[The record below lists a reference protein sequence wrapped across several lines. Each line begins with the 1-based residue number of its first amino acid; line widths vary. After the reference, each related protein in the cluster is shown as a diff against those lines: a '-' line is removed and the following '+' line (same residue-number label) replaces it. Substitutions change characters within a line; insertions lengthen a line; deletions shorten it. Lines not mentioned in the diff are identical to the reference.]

1 MSQQTPNHGSS
12 PIDLIDRVLG
22 FVGDRAD
29 TQVMVTRTR
38 HGLTRFANS
47 HIHQHVGEETVS
59 VDLRMTRDGR
69 SVAASGTSIDD
80 ESLQAQVEKT
90 WTLAALAPVDETFP
104 GLTGDEPQPR
114 EAHADPATVAATP
127 DTRAEIVARFVE
139 AGRGLNAA
147 GFCESLVN
155 DTAYGNSAGRRRACA
170 VSRATIDGIHRTD
183 TSSGCGHA
191 TSRSIADLD
200 GAASGARAADLA
212 RRAQD
217 PGDLEP
223 GRYPVV
229 LGPDPVSTI
238 AIFNGLY
245 AFNARAVQE
254 ERSAVTLDEEM
265 FDPAV
270 TLVDDVTDPRSLAL
284 PFDVE
289 GTDRGRLTLIDAGRV
304 AAVTHNRRT
313 AAKAGTSST
322 GHHVPGS
329 DVFGPLGDSLRLLPG
344 TNDPED
350 LVAGVERGIYIV
362 AFNYCRVLDP
372 KTLVVTGLTRNG
384 TFLIEDGRIT
394 RPLGNLRFTQSF
406 TEALA
411 PGNVVA
417 VGNDDR
423 FADCE
428 FGPGL
433 VIAPSMHLASW
444 NITGGQQ
451 G

>member
-1 MSQQTPNHGSS
+1 MSQQPASS
-12 PIDLIDRVLG
+12 GPSPVDLVDRVLDV
-22 FVGDRAD
+22 VGNRAE
-29 TQVMVTRTR
+29 TQIMVSRTR

-47 HIHQHVGEETVS
+47 HIHQHVGEETIS

-69 SVAASGTSIDD
+69 SVATSSTRIDD

-90 WTLAALAPVDETFP
+90 LTLASLAPVDETWP
-104 GLTGDEPQPR
+104 GLAGDENQTSER
-114 EAHADPATVAATP
+114 QADEATLAATP
-127 DTRAEIVARFVE
+127 DTRAEIVAGFVE

-147 GFCESLVN
+147 GFCESLVS
-155 DTAYGNSAGRRRACA
+155 DTAYGNSAGRRRASA

-183 TSSGCGHA
+183 SSSGFGHA

-200 GAASGARAADLA
+200 GSAAGARAADLA
-212 RRAQD
+212 RRSLE

-223 GRYPVV
+223 GRYQVV

-238 AIFNGLY
+238 AIFQGLY
-245 AFNARAVQE
+245 AFNARAVAE
-254 ERSAVTLDEEM
+254 DRSAVTLDAEM
-265 FDPAV
+265 FDPAI
-270 TLVDDVTDPRSLAL
+270 TIVDDVTDPRSLAL

-289 GTDRGRLTLIDAGRV
+289 GTDRGTLTLIDQGRV
-304 AAVTHNRRT
+304 AAFTHNRRT
-313 AAKAGTSST
+313 AAAANTTST
-322 GHHVPGS
+322 GHHIPGS
-329 DVFGPLGDSLRLLPG
+329 DTFGPLGDSLRVQPG
-344 TNDPED
+344 TATTEE
-350 LVAGVERGIYIV
+350 LIQGVDRGLYIV

-384 TFLIEDGRIT
+384 TFLIEDGQMT

-406 TEALA
+406 TEAFA

-417 VGNDDR
+417 IGNDDR
-423 FADCE
+423 YADCE

-444 NITGGQQ
+444 NITGNQQ